1 MDLQAFLS
9 STEGIALQ
17 AMLGLAFA
25 DFVLGVI
32 AAGRDGTFELEAVAA
47 FVRKHLLGRVFPIG
61 LLLLGTYYAGGIDD
75 ALGLGAA
82 ALTAAAAYTAETA
95 SSLKSSLLSA
105 MAGPEKLPE
114 LAADNV
120 ADAQES
126 IAILSNP
133 IPEE

>member
-1 MDLQAFLS
+1 MLPGADVGRGGRGRGRGSRRGAGGGTRVMDLQAFLS

-47 FVRKHLLGRVFPIG
+47 FLRKHILGRVTPIG
-61 LLLLGTYYAGGIDD
+61 LLLIGTYYAGGIDD

-82 ALTAAAAYTAETA
+82 AVAAA
-95 SSLKSSLLSA
+95 
-105 MAGPEKLPE
+105 G
-114 LAADNV
+114 
-120 ADAQES
+120 
-126 IAILSNP
+126 
-133 IPEE
+133 